1 MNPPPH
7 TKGNVKLF
15 TLIVYMVTVLFRIP
29 EIFFQKGRFL
39 FEDGSIFFS
48 YAWHFHALDALFR
61 SFAGYLNLPTNAVTL
76 LAARLIQHNLC
87 SILLA
92 PAIVCFFA
100 LIFQTLPALILL
112 YGKADWLNSNS
123 IRIAAIAV
131 IALTP
136 LSEESWLNIM
146 HAQLWLTLC
155 CALILVCTPPQKWY
169 SWLGHGFILF
179 LAPLSGMAALL
190 LGPIFLCKSFIER
203 SWPRVYQTTILGCAS
218 LLQICCFYSPSPI
231 RHFTTDPSAA
241 FVILFI
247 RMECVA
253 FIGVLS
259 RWVGKLAEFSYNSQ
273 GVVHSISWYSL
284 VLISILGTYILL
296 KFIWVTRKSPSLWLI
311 LSGFIIGLFSYTA
324 GMSLNDPKTDFFQP
338 RVGEHYNFLPTVLL
352 GLSLLIFSQGTLPSS
367 SKRWGQCFLALFF
380 ASGLISYILPSHN
393 LVNHHAIW
401 STEIHIWEYDHNYF
415 PQTWDNT
422 RIDLS
427 EHSTLCPPP
436 TTTHPAS
443 IDTPQYCEAFW
454 LLLMKQKN
462 WGELKIPTKAV
473 NSSPQLIGNSLPDQ
487 EPKRQ

>member
-1 MNPPPH
+1 MYTYIKENI
-7 TKGNVKLF
+7 KIF
-15 TLIVYMVTVLFRIP
+15 TLIMYIIASLFRIP
-29 EIFFQKGRFL
+29 DILFQKGRFL

-190 LGPIFLCKSFIER
+190 LGPIFLCKCLIER
-203 SWPRVYQTTILGCAS
+203 SWPRFYQTTILGCAS
-218 LLQICCFYSPSPI
+218 LLQICCFYTPNPI
-231 RHFTTDPSAA
+231 RHFITDISVPL
-241 FVILFI
+241 VILFV

-253 FIGVLS
+253 TIGVLS
-259 RWVGKLAEFSYNSQ
+259 RWIGKLAEFSYNSQ
-273 GVVHSISWYSL
+273 GVVHFISWYGL
-284 VLISILGTYILL
+284 LLISILGSYILL
-296 KFIWVTRKSPSLWLI
+296 KFIWTTRNSPSIWLI

-324 GMSLNDPKTDFFQP
+324 GMSLSDPKTDFFQP
-338 RVGEHYNFLPTVLL
+338 RIGEHYNFLPTVLL
-352 GLSLLIFSQGTLPSS
+352 GLSLLIVSQGTLSPSS
-367 SKRWGQCFLALFF
+367 KKWRKCFLALFF
-380 ASGLISYILPSHN
+380 TSGLISYALPCHSY
-393 LVNHHAIW
+393 VNRHAVW
-401 STEIHIWEYDHNYF
+401 STEAHAWEYDHNYF
-415 PQTWDNT
+415 PQTWYNT

-427 EHSTLCPPP
+427 ERSTPCPPP

-443 IDTPQYCEAFW
+443 INTPQYCDAFW
-454 LLLMKQKN
+454 LLLMEQKN

-473 NSSPQLIGNSLPDQ
+473 DSSPQLNGNSLPPQ